1 MGKKSGPPAP
11 DYAGA
16 AKQQAEASQELALQ
30 DTYANRPTINT
41 PWGSQTWSQ
50 SSSIDPATGKPV
62 TSWTQN
68 INLSPQEQAALDS
81 QQAIQQGRSQAA
93 ETLLG
98 QATSAFQ
105 QPMNWNNLPQRP
117 DQINA
122 PNLTGGALPSGQVA
136 NKAFGFGGQIT
147 SDLGS
152 RPDVMMNPGQRGQI
166 TGNIGPTGDIQTSL
180 NADAGDWRQRGQDA
194 VWNLQKPMFEEKRA
208 GLENQLANMG
218 LARDSD
224 AWKSEMRRMDDAEA
238 RAQLQ
243 AIETGRGEA
252 QQMFGQDI
260 AAGQFA
266 NQAQGQQYQQ
276 ALGSAQFENQAQGQ
290 DFAQLMQQA
299 GFFNQAQGQDFNQDL
314 AAGQFSNQAQG
325 QGYQQAM
332 GSASFEN
339 QAGQQE
345 FQNLMALAQT
355 GDQRAI
361 QQLNA
366 QIAAGGFNLGNRSGA
381 ISEEQ
386 ARRGMTLNE
395 LNALLTGQQVAMPN
409 MPNTPRATMGDA
421 PNLLG
426 AANSQYQSNLDQY
439 NARMAFG
446 NQLANL
452 GGQAAGYF
460 MFSDERLKEDVHEMG
475 LLSSG
480 VRVVHYRYRGLPDR
494 RFIGVIAQEVLRIL
508 PEAVAR
514 HPSGYL
520 MVDYAR
526 I

>member
-11 DYAGA
+11 DYTGA

-50 SSSIDPATGKPV
+50 STTIDPATGKPV

-68 INLSPQEQAALDS
+68 INLSPEEQAALDS

-93 ETLLG
+93 ETLLD

-105 QPMNWNNLPQRP
+105 KPMNWNDLPQRP
-117 DQINA
+117 GQINA

-136 NKAFGFGGQIT
+136 NKAFGFGGEVT
-147 SDLGS
+147 SELGP
-152 RPDVMMNPGQRGQI
+152 R
-166 TGNIGPTGDIQTSL
+166 GDIRTSL
-180 NADAGDWRQRGQDA
+180 DATPGEWRQRAQDA
-194 VWNLQKPMFEEKRA
+194 VWSLQKPMFDERRA
-208 GLENQLANMG
+208 DTENKLANMG
-218 LARDSD
+218 LARGSE
-224 AWKSEMRRMDDAEA
+224 AWDREMRNLDDAEA

-243 AIETGRGEA
+243 AIEAGRGEA
-252 QQMFGQDI
+252 AQLFGQNLQSGEFENRAQDQDFRQMLGE
-260 AAGQFA
+260 AGFE
-266 NQAQGQQYQQ
+266 NSAQGQEYEQYM
-276 ALGSAQFENQAQGQ
+276 GGMQFENQAQ
-290 DFAQLMQQA
+290 
-299 GFFNQAQGQDFNQDL
+299 
-314 AAGQFSNQAQG
+314 
-325 QGYQQAM
+325 
-332 GSASFEN
+332 
-339 QAGQQE
+339 QQE
-345 FQNLMALAQT
+345 FQNLMALAQA

-366 QIAAGGFNLGNRSGA
+366 QIAAGSFNLGNRSGA

-409 MPNTPRATMGDA
+409 MPTTPRATMGEA

-426 AANSQYQSNLDQY
+426 AAQSQYAANVDQY
-439 NARMAFG
+439 NARTAFG

-452 GGQAAGYF
+452 GGAAANYF
-460 MFSDERLKEDVHEMG
+460 MFSDERLKEDIREMG

-480 VRVVHYRYRGLPDR
+480 VRVVHYRYRGLPGR